1 MIASEVIYEVLT
13 DLQESDPE
21 NPVRWSHVKMMVF
34 LTGAMRQIVLM
45 RPDANSV
52 TEPFKL
58 AEDKTKQTI
67 PTDRKSVG

>member
-34 LTGAMRQIVLM
+34 L
-45 RPDANSV
+45 
-52 TEPFKL
+52 
-58 AEDKTKQTI
+58 
-67 PTDRKSVG
+67 DRKSVV